1 MVMHR
6 EKEKVKKITSETR
19 FHSEMYSWK
28 KGGKKKEKSGDMGML
43 ELKAYLRS
51 QNFRI
56 ARDGWRK

>member
-28 KGGKKKEKSGDMGML
+28 KGGEKKGKKWRYGDVRA
-43 ELKAYLRS
+43 ES
-51 QNFRI
+51 IPEVSEFQNC
-56 ARDGWRK
+56 